1 MPCTMTPT
9 FIFIYSLDRISE
21 YHFRWLLRRMLDRLQ
36 ECRQSLRSLFK
47 LTQETDLI
55 CKKYP
60 SLSLNSTA
68 LRVSL
73 GSQCQT
79 LFDSLRDTTLS
90 LQHLMLSYRPR
101 QLTAD
106 NDTSANDS
114 DDADIANVCQ
124 LPREAFENL
133 LTEKTPSIQQIKV
146 SNNTFSTYYILHTY
160 VHITTR
166 TLHIYIRTS

>member
-1 MPCTMTPT
+1 
-9 FIFIYSLDRISE
+9 
-21 YHFRWLLRRMLDRLQ
+21 MLDRLQ

-79 LFDSLRDTTLS
+79 LFDSLRDTTIS
-90 LQHLMLSYRPR
+90 LQHLVLSYRPR
-101 QLTAD
+101 RLTKD
-106 NDTSANDS
+106 NDTTSANDS

-146 SNNTFSTYYILHTY
+146 SNNTCMTSLL
-160 VHITTR
+160 
-166 TLHIYIRTS
+166 TLMNFTF